1 MLRSLKRSGLYSQR
15 LKSCAFSGACCN
27 QELDETFRCSTH
39 LTIVPILDEMNSPEL
54 EALAAK
60 LHAQID
66 RSSSH
71 SEMPKV
77 ELEDVK
83 GWVALHKEAE
93 SYFELSFFLNLV

>member
-1 MLRSLKRSGLYSQR
+1 V
-15 LKSCAFSGACCN
+15 
-27 QELDETFRCSTH
+27 
-39 LTIVPILDEMNSPEL
+39 TIFDEMNPPAL

-60 LHAQID
+60 LHAQIE
-66 RSSSH
+66 RSPNH

-83 GWVALHKEAE
+83 GWIALHKKEAE

>member
-1 MLRSLKRSGLYSQR
+1 M
-15 LKSCAFSGACCN
+15 
-27 QELDETFRCSTH
+27 
-39 LTIVPILDEMNSPEL
+39 PILDEMNSPEL

>member
-1 MLRSLKRSGLYSQR
+1 
-15 LKSCAFSGACCN
+15 
-27 QELDETFRCSTH
+27 
-39 LTIVPILDEMNSPEL
+39 MNSPEL

-66 RSSSH
+66 RSADH

-83 GWVALHKEAE
+83 GWIALHRKESE
-93 SYFELSFFLNLV
+93 SYFELSFFLDLI